1 MHRNSNGEDMTA
13 VQLANNWKKSHVQI
27 RKRSELSATINRNNG
42 NNNNIEYQSN
52 GRFQSKQKYL
62 QRSRNPLQSFIL
74 SEKALHP
81 KKKAINVRKGI
92 ETMQPRLNNN
102 NDNGS
107 NNNNNNNSRHES
119 HFTVVNVTTEA
130 YACTTSGTANVKC
143 HLHQTKEVL
152 MILS

>member
-1 MHRNSNGEDMTA
+1 MHRNRNSNGEDMTA

-27 RKRSELSATINRNNG
+27 QKRSELSATINRNNG

-62 QRSRNPLQSFIL
+62 QRSRNPLQSLIL

-102 NDNGS
+102 NGS

-119 HFTVVNVTTEA
+119 HFTVTLLLKPMRAPHLVQQMSNVT
-130 YACTTSGTANVKC
+130 Y
-143 HLHQTKEVL
+143 TKPRRF
-152 MILS
+152 